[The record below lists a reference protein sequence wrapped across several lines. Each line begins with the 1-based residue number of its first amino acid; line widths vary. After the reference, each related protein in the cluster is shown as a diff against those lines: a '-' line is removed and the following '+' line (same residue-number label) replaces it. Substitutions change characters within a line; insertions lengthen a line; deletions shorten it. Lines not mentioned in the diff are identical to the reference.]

1 VSEGLGI
8 AAALTSSALGG
19 LSVAITRFVI
29 GMVDPFTLGA
39 LRFGIGFAVL
49 LVFIPLTPGSL
60 PRRRDIWAVLGLGSI
75 FFCLSPVLFNSAL
88 IYTSAARGA
97 LAMAMVPMLTMAIG
111 AALGTESF
119 TRMKFAGVLV
129 AIAGVAIAL
138 PAGNSNFLIH
148 AWYGNLLMVAAAIC
162 MAIYSALSVPIIR
175 RVGALRFTTAAMGIG
190 ALELAALAFF
200 LGNPKIVF
208 QFGHSE
214 WLSIAYLAI
223 VGGALTSLLWVLAL
237 NRIAPTLVAISVTIH
252 PITAAAFAAGFLGEP
267 IEANIL
273 FGIAA
278 VAIGIFLASKGRKQI
293 IAGKAVFDVRKAHP
307 NV

>member
-1 VSEGLGI
+1 
-8 AAALTSSALGG
+8 
-19 LSVAITRFVI
+19 
-29 GMVDPFTLGA
+29 
-39 LRFGIGFAVL
+39 
-49 LVFIPLTPGSL
+49 
-60 PRRRDIWAVLGLGSI
+60 
-75 FFCLSPVLFNSAL
+75 
-88 IYTSAARGA
+88 
-97 LAMAMVPMLTMAIG
+97 
-111 AALGTESF
+111 
-119 TRMKFAGVLV
+119 
-129 AIAGVAIAL
+129 VAIAL